1 MPGRQSHLN
10 LRFKVDGHNGIVDVA
25 HPDTVFTRLRYPIKL
40 APMQQINRQTIR
52 NKRRAIPPDLRQLFH
67 TSVTN
72 RLIKLPVFVKA
83 RRIAAYLAVDGE
95 CDPQMIVDHAN
106 RLGKEIYLPV
116 LVSTRRPKLL
126 FARYTQ
132 DMPML
137 KNRFGI
143 LEPQPDREQLLSA
156 REMDIVITPLVAFDE
171 QLNRVGM
178 GGGFYDNTFT
188 FHRIRKHW
196 KHPRLIAIAYEC
208 QKITIANNNRWDVP
222 MDMIITE
229 QALYCRNN
237 IKK

>member
-1 MPGRQSHLN
+1 
-10 LRFKVDGHNGIVDVA
+10 
-25 HPDTVFTRLRYPIKL
+25 
-40 APMQQINRQTIR
+40 MQPFNRQTIR
-52 NKRRAIPPDLRQLFH
+52 NKRRAIPLDCRQQFH
-67 TSVTN
+67 ASVTK
-72 RLIKLPVFVKA
+72 RLIKLPSFVRA

-95 CDPQMIVDHAN
+95 CDPQMVIDHAL
-106 RLGKEIYLPV
+106 RLGKEVYLPV

-126 FARYTQ
+126 FARYTY

-143 LEPQPDREQLLSA
+143 LEPQVNRVQLLGA

-171 QLNRVGM
+171 HLNRVGM
-178 GGGFYDNTFT
+178 GGGFYDNTFS

-208 QKITIANNNRWDVP
+208 QKIAKATHNRWDVT

-229 QALYCRNN
+229 KAQYTT
-237 IKK
+237 K